1 LIGTDNTEHHN
12 PYTSSFGPDPSQIS
26 SDQANTPYQFFNGS
40 DHQPSQTSNI
50 SNQPGVD
57 PFYTIQKQSNQ
68 VNAELNDVSQTMS
81 YVSQADYYNNVRGV
95 NDPNFYPLGN
105 SEEIGLHSN
114 HRARTNQA
122 YLQVTE
128 WQRQTQSILREYLI
142 ILPKTIN
149 FAISSST
156 RHSFQYIFRRI
167 FGYKVS
173 RFTMFF
179 ILGQLNRIVIST
191 TKRFFP

>member
-1 LIGTDNTEHHN
+1 MLLT
-12 PYTSSFGPDPSQIS
+12 
-26 SDQANTPYQFFNGS
+26 
-40 DHQPSQTSNI
+40 
-50 SNQPGVD
+50 
-57 PFYTIQKQSNQ
+57 
-68 VNAELNDVSQTMS
+68 
-81 YVSQADYYNNVRGV
+81 ADYYNNVRGV

-149 FAISSST
+149 FAISSWT
-156 RHSFQYIFRRI
+156 RHSFQFIFRLI
-167 FGYKVS
+167 IDYKVS
-173 RFTMFF
+173 KFTMFF
-179 ILGQLNRIVIST
+179 ILGQITRMTSITSSIYQYT
-191 TKRFFP
+191 T